1 MPVLWSLSESVLG
14 CVDLSPEDWV
24 ARLAEGKEFQM
35 LNFIAKAA
43 FTKGLF
49 I

>member
-1 MPVLWSLSESVLG
+1 MRMLWSLSESVLG

-35 LNFIAKAA
+35 RNLIAKAA
-43 FTKGLF
+43 FTKSLF